1 MKYLS
6 IEEIL
11 ILHEYQIN
19 TYGGKAGIQDL
30 RMLESAVF
38 RPQTTFDGKDL
49 YETVFEKAVALLFS
63 IIKNHPFVDGSKRTG
78 LHAAI
83 TFLELNGHDIA
94 ATDSKLVKLGLDIT
108 SNLFDEKRA
117 VEILRGF

>member
-63 IIKNHPFVDGSKRTG
+63 IIKNHPFVDGNKRTG

>member
-49 YETVFEKAVALLFS
+49 YEIVFEKAVALLFS
-63 IIKNHPFVDGSKRTG
+63 IIKNHPFVDGNKRTG

>member
-1 MKYLS
+1 VKYLS

>member
-19 TYGGKAGIQDL
+19 TYGRKAGIQDL

-49 YETVFEKAVALLFS
+49 YEIVFEKAVALLFS

>member
-1 MKYLS
+1 MY
-6 IEEIL
+6 EI
-11 ILHEYQIN
+11 
-19 TYGGKAGIQDL
+19 
-30 RMLESAVF
+30 
-38 RPQTTFDGKDL
+38 
-49 YETVFEKAVALLFS
+49 VFEKAVALLFS
-63 IIKNHPFVDGSKRTG
+63 IIKNHPFVDGNKRTG